1 MPTRSE
7 EINAFVDESLG
18 LLGLDKTDPQLRLAF
33 LEGLQKSWDEDED
46 VCLEKTFYTTTLTML
61 ISMQKLKLKFADMK
75 VRI

>member
-46 VCLEKTFYTTTLTML
+46 VWCPTGHFSFSRSQDLHGL
-61 ISMQKLKLKFADMK
+61 
-75 VRI
+75 